1 MGPGK
6 DKAMNRAISVLMV
19 DDEQGFLEAM
29 SKRLARRGLAVRVAP
44 GGAKALQML
53 DELESDVV
61 VLDQKM
67 PEMDGLQ
74 TLVQI
79 KARHPLVKVIMLT
92 GHATVDSAVSG
103 MALGAYEYL
112 VKPCDLN
119 TLLEQIHASVGWR
132 QASGGLA

>member
-1 MGPGK
+1 MTLK
-6 DKAMNRAISVLMV
+6 NQAMNPISVLMV

-29 SKRLARRGLAVRVAP
+29 SKRLARRGLLVRVAP
-44 GGAKALQML
+44 GGSRALEML
-53 DELESDVV
+53 DQSEPDVV
-61 VLDQKM
+61 ILDQKM

-74 TLVQI
+74 TLIQI
-79 KARHPLVKVIMLT
+79 KQRHPRVKVIMLT

-112 VKPCDLN
+112 VKPCDLD

-132 QASGGLA
+132 EAGGGRA

>member
-1 MGPGK
+1 MSQS
-6 DKAMNRAISVLMV
+6 ISVLLV

-29 SKRLARRGLAVRVAP
+29 SKRLAKRGFLVRMAN
-44 GGAKALQML
+44 GGVKALDL
-53 DELESDVV
+53 LAHSESDVV
-61 VLDQKM
+61 ILDQKM

-79 KARHPLVKVIMLT
+79 KARHPRVKVIMLT

-112 VKPCDLN
+112 VKPCDLE
-119 TLLEQIHASVGWR
+119 TLVEQIHASVGWR
-132 QASGGLA
+132 EARGGLA

>member
-1 MGPGK
+1 MGP
-6 DKAMNRAISVLMV
+6 ISVLMV

-29 SKRLARRGLAVRVAP
+29 SKRLTRRGLLVRMAT
-44 GGAKALQML
+44 GGAQALEML
-53 DELESDVV
+53 AQVESDVV
-61 VLDQKM
+61 ILDQKM

-79 KARHPLVKVIMLT
+79 RSRHPRVKVIMLT

-103 MALGAYEYL
+103 MALGAFEYL
-112 VKPCDLN
+112 VKPCDLE

-132 QASGGLA
+132 EARGGLA

>member
-1 MGPGK
+1 MSQS
-6 DKAMNRAISVLMV
+6 ISVLLV

-29 SKRLARRGLAVRVAP
+29 SKRLAKRGFMVRMAN
-44 GGAKALQML
+44 GGAKALDLLAQI
-53 DELESDVV
+53 ESDVV

-79 KARHPLVKVIMLT
+79 RARHPRVKVIMLT

-112 VKPCDLN
+112 VKPCDLE
-119 TLLEQIHASVGWR
+119 TLVEQIHASVGWR
-132 QASGGLA
+132 EARGGLA

>member
-1 MGPGK
+1 M
-6 DKAMNRAISVLMV
+6 ATINVLLV

-29 SKRLARRGLAVRVAP
+29 SKRLTKRGLAVRMAA
-44 GGAKALQML
+44 GGAQALEML
-53 DELESDVV
+53 GQQESDVV
-61 VLDQKM
+61 ILDQKM

-79 KARHPLVKVIMLT
+79 KARHPRVKVIMLT

-112 VKPCDLN
+112 VKPCDLD
-119 TLLEQIHASVGWR
+119 TLLEQIYASVGWR
-132 QASGGLA
+132 EAGGSLA